1 MKIRFAP
8 PHLEQ
13 ANCVP
18 AVRRVVTRL
27 SAELIEAELRIFQ
40 VLSDH
45 EVKLSLHARDV
56 PGVSVTVPKDWLY
69 FPQEEERMRRCLVDL
84 FDAARGQAAADQALT

>member
-18 AVRRVVTRL
+18 AVRRVATQL
-27 SAELIEAELRIFQ
+27 SSDLAEAELRIFQ

-56 PGVSVTVPKDWLY
+56 PGVSATVPKDWLY
-69 FPQEEERMRRCLVDL
+69 FPKEEERMRRCLVDL
-84 FDAARGQAAADQALT
+84 FDSARGQAAADRAVR